1 MKLELD
7 IKYFCCTLCY
17 STVDCCFGVCDTY
30 FLDRKMA
37 YSGQILHRQC
47 DQQEPSVLSKALTVI
62 DCIELFNSIN
72 ACPTDESIDRLG

>member
-1 MKLELD
+1 
-7 IKYFCCTLCY
+7 
-17 STVDCCFGVCDTY
+17 
-30 FLDRKMA
+30 MA

-72 ACPTDESIDRLG
+72 ACPTDESIDRLGWLFETWNFIIHPNLYSLP